1 MFDHCMYFNT
11 TALARQLEREWVV
24 AFEPFD
30 LSPPQAFMLR
40 VILAKPGILQ
50 RDVATELGIARPTA
64 TRTLDQLSR
73 KKLIRRRD
81 SQQDGREVEL
91 VPTDKAESLHAA
103 INEASGSVTKRIKK
117 IIGEESFSETV
128 AKVRGVRSVL
138 K

>member
-1 MFDHCMYFNT
+1 
-11 TALARQLEREWVV
+11 V

-50 RDVATELGIARPTA
+50 KDLAEELGISRPTA
-64 TRTLDQLSR
+64 TRALDHLSR
-73 KKLIRRRD
+73 KNLIRRIASD
-81 SQQDGREVEL
+81 QDGREIEL
-91 VPTDKAESLHAA
+91 VPTDKAVNMHGL

-117 IIGEESFSETV
+117 IIGDGYFSETV
-128 AKVRGVRSVL
+128 DKVRGVRSAL